1 MAHIAAAPGGKPS
14 AKRPIDGDN
23 KDSLG
28 GRPYIWCP
36 TTGISKHSPG
46 QLKRMSLQSH
56 EHIDELAR
64 HYGNDFAPD
73 VERGL
78 SRLHQSIDQ
87 RGDRRG
93 AKVRSLPVRRWLAV
107 AASIALLI
115 TAGFFFL
122 SSDGIIITNNDD
134 APMAVELPD
143 GSSVILQSGSTL
155 SYDGAYAGAERRVE
169 LAGQGYFEIVP
180 NADKPF
186 LVTYE
191 ETTLRVT
198 GTAFNLRVKENNLE
212 VEVSE
217 GSIEL
222 EYHDNLLPVAANQ
235 CGIAKSGHAP
245 VRMPAP
251 NLNRHAWRT
260 GHLVF
265 ENTPV
270 REALDVLHN
279 NWDVTV
285 ADLPPDCDYPVS
297 FTYAAESSAD
307 IDAIL
312 SNIAK
317 LGSGSLQPLG
327 DNQYELVKVCQ

>member
-1 MAHIAAAPGGKPS
+1 
-14 AKRPIDGDN
+14 
-23 KDSLG
+23 
-28 GRPYIWCP
+28 
-36 TTGISKHSPG
+36 
-46 QLKRMSLQSH
+46 MSSHSH

-64 HYGNDFAPD
+64 HYGNDFSPD

-78 SRLHQSIDQ
+78 ISVHELIEQ
-87 RGDRRG
+87 RGGRRQ
-93 AKVRSLPVRRWLAV
+93 AKVRSLSVRKWAAV
-107 AASIALLI
+107 AASIALLVA
-115 TAGFFFL
+115 AGLFLL
-122 SSDGIIITNNDD
+122 SSDGVVITNSDE

-143 GSSVILQSGSTL
+143 GSTVILQSGSTL

-180 NADKPF
+180 NTDKPF
-186 LVTYE
+186 LVTNQ

-217 GSIEL
+217 GSVAL
-222 EYHDNLLPVAANQ
+222 EYHDDLLPVAANQ
-235 CGIAKSGHAP
+235 CGIAKAGSAP

-260 GHLVF
+260 GHLIF

-270 REALDVLHN
+270 REALEVLHN
-279 NWDVTV
+279 NWDVIVT
-285 ADLPPDCDYPVS
+285 DLPPDCDYPVS
-297 FTYAAESSAD
+297 FTYTAETNSD
-307 IDAIL
+307 VDVIL

-317 LGSGSLQPLG
+317 LGSGSINPLG
-327 DNQYELVKVCQ
+327 GNHYELVKVCQ